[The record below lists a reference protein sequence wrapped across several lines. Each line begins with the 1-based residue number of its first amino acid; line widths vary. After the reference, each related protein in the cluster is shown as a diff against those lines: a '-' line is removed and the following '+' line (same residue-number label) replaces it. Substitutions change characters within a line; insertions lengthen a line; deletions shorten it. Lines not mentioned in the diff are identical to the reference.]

1 MYKKRATA
9 FPLSPV
15 RLFEIDVCIG
25 YPCQGQCYQLRN
37 GNPKRIQLPSKGN
50 VINLSTKTRNE
61 VVGNIL
67 GTQTL
72 KLTTLAQKGGVLSF
86 WGCLGHMYAKYYMIC
101 IICSFFRKG
110 KLYRTLH
117 NHPQNTT
124 FFQKH
129 HILPMSSEK
138 SLNLLQE
145 FINSRAACGDNQNYS
160 LFSILFSLF
169 FTAAKPPIFTLH
181 SSLSTL
187 HSPLNNIL

>member
-1 MYKKRATA
+1 MTRQEISSANDIFICAKQATA
-9 FPLSPV
+9 FRC
-15 RLFEIDVCIG
+15 RLFDC
-25 YPCQGQCYQLRN
+25 LRLMFVKPDQN
-37 GNPKRIQLPSKGN
+37 SAKG
-50 VINLSTKTRNE
+50 LE
-61 VVGNIL
+61 
-67 GTQTL
+67 
-72 KLTTLAQKGGVLSF
+72 LTTLAHKWGVLSF
-86 WGCLGHMYAKYYMIC
+86 LGCLRYRYAKYYIIC

-160 LFSILFSLF
+160 IF
-169 FTAAKPPIFTLH
+169 FTAAKPPISTLH
-181 SSLSTL
+181 SSL
-187 HSPLNNIL
+187 